1 MQSLAQRLEHLKSHG
16 ARLAGSELR
25 QLISTDAGR
34 SERMALRVDGLFVS
48 FARQHVDAEAVQAL
62 LSVAQASGMAAAIP
76 SLLHGAQVNRSEGR
90 PALHS
95 ALRTVFDS
103 PVASAAAAE
112 AKVARD
118 RMASMAQQLRA
129 SGVTD
134 IINVG
139 IGGSDLGPRLALD
152 ALKDFSDGR
161 FRIHF
166 LSNVDAHAA
175 ERLLSELE
183 PSRTAAILVSKSFGT
198 QETLL
203 NGALIREWLGGG
215 ERLYAVSANVP
226 KAEAFGIASER
237 VLPMWDW
244 VGGRYSLWSAVGFS
258 VMLALGEQGFAE
270 MLAGAEQ
277 IDRHFME
284 AVPEQNLPLMHAL
297 MAVWNRNAEGH
308 SAQAVLPY
316 DERLRLL
323 PAYLQQLVMESL
335 GKRVSHDGA
344 AIEHDTVPVIW
355 GGAGTDSQ
363 HSFFQA
369 LHQGT
374 QVVPADFIG
383 VIQPDHRHAEQHRVL
398 LSHLL
403 AQTEALANGDVGATP
418 QQHSPGGRPTTLI
431 LLDKLSPKTF
441 GALVALY
448 EHSVYAQSV
457 IWGINAFDQY
467 GVELGK
473 QLASK
478 LLPVLQGAAQADDPV
493 SAALVREINARQ

>member
-1 MQSLAQRLEHLKSHG
+1 MHAIATRLQHLLDHG
-16 ARLAGSELR
+16 RRLAGRELKTLVAEDPAR
-25 QLISTDAGR
+25 AV
-34 SERMALRVDGLFVS
+34 RMALRVDGLYAN
-48 FARQHVDAEAVQAL
+48 FARQHVDAEALDAL
-62 LSVAQASGMAAAIP
+62 LSVARASGMGEAIHA
-76 SLLHGAQVNRSEGR
+76 LLHGASVNRSEGR

-103 PVASAAAAE
+103 PVASKAAADA
-112 AKVARD
+112 AATRR
-118 RMASMAQQLRA
+118 RMQDMAQALRA
-129 SGVTD
+129 SVVTD

-152 ALKDFSDGR
+152 ALKDFGDGR
-161 FRIHF
+161 FRIHC

-175 ERLLSELE
+175 TRLLAGLD

-203 NGALIREWLGGG
+203 NGELIRDWLGGG

-226 KAEAFGIASER
+226 RAEAFGIEPSR

-258 VMLALGEQGFAE
+258 VLLALGDEGFDQ
-270 MLAGAEQ
+270 LLSGAEAM
-277 IDRHFME
+277 DRHFLE
-284 AVPEQNLPLMHAL
+284 APADANLPLWHAL
-297 MAVWNRNAEGH
+297 FAVWNRNVEGH
-308 SAQAVLPY
+308 AAQAVLPY

-335 GKRVSHDGA
+335 GKRVDHEGR
-344 AIEHDTVPVIW
+344 AIDHDTVPVLW

-383 VIQPDHRHAEQHRVL
+383 VVQPDHPHVEQHRVL

-403 AQTEALANGDVGATP
+403 AQVEALANGDVGATP
-418 QQHSPGGRPTTLI
+418 QQHSPGNRPSTLL
-431 LLDKLSPKTF
+431 LLDRLTPRSF
-441 GALVALY
+441 GALIALY

-457 IWGINAFDQY
+457 LWGINAFDQF

-473 QLASK
+473 RLAAG
-478 LLPVLQGAAQADDPV
+478 LLPVLEGKAKAGDPISAELAA
-493 SAALVREINARQ
+493 EILARR